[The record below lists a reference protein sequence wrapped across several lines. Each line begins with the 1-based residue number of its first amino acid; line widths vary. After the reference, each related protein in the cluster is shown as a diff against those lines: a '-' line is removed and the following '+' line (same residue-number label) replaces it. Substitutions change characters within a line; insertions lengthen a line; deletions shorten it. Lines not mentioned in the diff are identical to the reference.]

1 MPTSTTERARRSACW
16 TRSGCRGTRTSTPAR
31 TFLRLG
37 HGQLLGLDDFHRFL
51 FSADLHPPLPRP
63 RVHHLTG
70 NQLSSDCSDVPIIKA
85 LQRGVRVIE
94 LDMWPNSAKD
104 DISILHGRCSGF
116 RSVLSRFTSRR
127 PQVGNEISQDSL
139 QREDLISFNPPVME
153 GLDAQLAISQ
163 LCLDAASLV
172 QRPEEVEQQA
182 NIHLHLPPSGW
193 TAPCSEHGKV
203 HGGRLNFRVF
213 HWISPLLPAMLFGI
227 STVSSSPSSAPCLL
241 SPVAL
246 MILVAFEPRLWCG
259 SMAIVP
265 WLSG

>member
-1 MPTSTTERARRSACW
+1 MTACAATSSPPRVMPTSTTERARRSACW
-16 TRSGCRGTRTSTPAR
+16 TRSGCRGTRTSMLAR
-31 TFLRLG
+31 TFPRLG

-104 DISILHGRCSGF
+104 DISILHGRLL
-116 RSVLSRFTSRR
+116 R
-127 PQVGNEISQDSL
+127 
-139 QREDLISFNPPVME
+139 SFNLLLPR
-153 GLDAQLAISQ
+153 
-163 LCLDAASLV
+163 V

-193 TAPCSEHGKV
+193 TAPCNEHGSTLPSLTGKV

-213 HWISPLLPAMLFGI
+213 HWISPLLPATLFGI